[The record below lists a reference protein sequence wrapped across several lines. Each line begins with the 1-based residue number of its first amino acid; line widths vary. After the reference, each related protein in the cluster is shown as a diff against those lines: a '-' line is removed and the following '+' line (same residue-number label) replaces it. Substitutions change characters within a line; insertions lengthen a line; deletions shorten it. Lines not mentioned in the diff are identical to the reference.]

1 MQRQLNFKKDILST
15 NDTGRIKITRCQKKK
30 KEWTSAYIS
39 SIEIYVCIKEIGLNL
54 L

>member
-30 KEWTSAYIS
+30 KKNEPQHTSQALKYMC
-39 SIEIYVCIKEIGLNL
+39 V
-54 L
+54 